1 MWVIYLIIGM
11 VNKKAKIGMEFVHLS
26 VVVNVVAVLVIL
38 FLVFRR
44 KKAEK
49 EGSPVQKDSITETKR

>member
-1 MWVIYLIIGM
+1 M
-11 VNKKAKIGMEFVHLS
+11 VNKKVKIGVEFVHLS

-44 KKAEK
+44 RKTEK
-49 EGSPVQKDSITETKR
+49 EEITVQNDGMNETKR